1 MIFERYSVLTMKNK
15 KPILELKVIVRDK
28 SKNLQT
34 ETLDLQYS
42 TEYS

>member
-15 KPILELKVIVRDK
+15 IPILELKIIVRDK
-28 SKNLQT
+28 SQNLQT